1 MKKITLCL
9 VAMMFA
15 TLAMAQDFR
24 RQPRMDLNPE
34 NMAAWQTNQL
44 KEVLQ
49 LDSMQYQ
56 LIFLMNYADAVTLQ
70 DSMKVR
76 RARAEKLRAEGK
88 TPQRPTDEER
98 ATQMKI
104 REAREQIRNEQM
116 KQILTPEQFEKYLK
130 FNEEQKAR
138 MRNRAPG
145 HRNHHEKQQ

>member
-1 MKKITLCL
+1 MHRFNPISADFKIQNL
-9 VAMMFA
+9 VRVDPALLYQSPSRNNDENFPFRIMPM
-15 TLAMAQDFR
+15 LALHNSR
-24 RQPRMDLNPE
+24 STYVHTDLTTFFSSDE
-34 NMAAWQTNQL
+34 
-44 KEVLQ
+44 
-49 LDSMQYQ
+49 
-56 LIFLMNYADAVTLQ
+56 FG
-70 DSMKVR
+70 
-76 RARAEKLRAEGK
+76 RAEGK

-145 HRNHHEKQQ
+145 HRNHHGKEQ